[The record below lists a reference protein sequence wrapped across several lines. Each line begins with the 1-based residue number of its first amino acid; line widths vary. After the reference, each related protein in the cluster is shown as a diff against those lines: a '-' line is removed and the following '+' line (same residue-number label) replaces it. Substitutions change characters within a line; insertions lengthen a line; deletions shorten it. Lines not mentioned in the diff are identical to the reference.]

1 VKSYNRFCPVA
12 RALDVLGERWT
23 LLIIR
28 ELDIGGPARFTD
40 LQKNLPDLASNLL
53 SERLRD
59 LETRGLVVR
68 ETVSPPTP
76 AKVYRLTNA
85 GREVHPILIALGRW
99 GIAHAPVNET
109 AHFEV
114 HMSPLLDEVMGGAS

>member
-1 VKSYNRFCPVA
+1 VKSYNRYCPVA

-53 SERLRD
+53 SERLRE

-68 ETVSPPTP
+68 ETIAPPTP
-76 AKVYRLTNA
+76 AKVYRLTDA
-85 GREVHPILIALGRW
+85 GRDVHPVLIALGRW
-99 GIAHAPVNET
+99 GMANTPVDEE
-109 AHFEV
+109 AHFEI
-114 HMSPLLDEVMGGAS
+114 HMSPLLEEIVGEVS